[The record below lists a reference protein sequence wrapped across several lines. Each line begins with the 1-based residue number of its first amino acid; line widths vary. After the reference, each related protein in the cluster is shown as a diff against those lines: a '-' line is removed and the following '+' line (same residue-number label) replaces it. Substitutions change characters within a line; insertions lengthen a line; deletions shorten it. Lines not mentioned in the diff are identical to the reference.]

1 MSRAF
6 SLLASHLLL
15 GLGLSAQAAS
25 TLVVCTDAAPESFD
39 IVQTELAVSNDAAG
53 MTVFDQLLR
62 FKPGTTELMPSL
74 ASHWEISSNGLDYTL
89 HLRRGVKFHTTPWFT
104 PSRDMNADDVLFS
117 INRLLDEHHPAHAVA
132 KSGYAYWA
140 GMEMSKLIK
149 SISKIDDYTVR
160 FTLNHPEAPFLSDL
174 AMSPIGSV
182 YSAEYGQ
189 QLIKAGKLELLNS
202 QPIGTGPFALK
213 RYQKNEQIRYS
224 AHTAYWDGR
233 PKVDNLLFAI
243 TVNDD
248 TRAQKVKAGECLIAL
263 QLKPTAADTFRNDPK
278 TDVVKSTPLATAFI
292 SLNTQH
298 RFLSDVRMREALSI
312 AIDKDTY
319 LQVIRGG
326 MGKAAANFLPPS
338 IWSHDA
344 SLKNRLDRDKARQL
358 AKAAGYDGS
367 TLHLFVDNSGISARA
382 GELLQGDWAR
392 AGIKVSVEVME
403 LSTLFKRGGKGEHDL
418 MLMSW
423 YGDNGDPDNFFT
435 PNLSCNSVG
444 NSNKAQWCDKRFEDL
459 ITAARQSNDQKKR
472 TDLYRQAQKR
482 VYDEVPVIPLTY
494 SVVINAVSKRIKG
507 YVPSP
512 LNTSDFRKVS
522 VE

>member
-1 MSRAF
+1 MRRPPFLLPSAL
-6 SLLASHLLL
+6 LLA
-15 GLGLSAQAAS
+15 LGLSTQAAS
-25 TLVVCTDAAPESFD
+25 TLAVCTDAAPESFD
-39 IVQTELAVSNDAAG
+39 IVQTELAASNDAAG

-74 ASHWEISSNGLDYTL
+74 ASNWEISKDGLQYTL

-117 INRLLDEHHPAHAVA
+117 INRLYDPKHPAHAVA
-132 KSGYAYWA
+132 KSGYAYWS

-149 SISKIDDYTVR
+149 AVSKVDDYTVR
-160 FTLNHPEAPFLSDL
+160 FVLNHPEAPFLSDL

-182 YSAEYGQ
+182 YSAEYGT
-189 QLIKAGKLELLNS
+189 QLIQRGQLEQLSS
-202 QPIGTGPFALK
+202 QPVGTGPFVFK
-213 RYQKNEQIRYS
+213 RYQQNELIRYAANTS
-224 AHTAYWDGR
+224 YWDGA
-233 PKVDNLLFAI
+233 PKVDNLVFAI

-248 TRAQKVKAGECLIAL
+248 TRAQKVKAGECQVAL
-263 QLKPTAADTFRNDPK
+263 LLKPTAVETFKGDPK
-278 TDVVKSTPLATAFI
+278 TRVLQSTPLATAFLAI
-292 SLNTQH
+292 NTQH
-298 RFLSDVRMREALSI
+298 RVLKDQRMREALSI

-344 SLKNRLDRDKARQL
+344 SLKNRLDRERARQL

-382 GELLQGDWAR
+382 GELLQGDWAK
-392 AGIKVSVEVME
+392 AGIKVEVEVME
-403 LSTLFKRGGKGEHDL
+403 LSTMFKRGGKGEHDL

-435 PNLSCNSVG
+435 PNLSCSSVG
-444 NSNKAQWCDKRFEDL
+444 NSNKAQWCDQPFEDL
-459 ITAARQSNDQKKR
+459 ITAARRSNDLKQR
-472 TDLYRQAQKR
+472 TALYQQAQRR
-482 VYDEVPVIPLTY
+482 VYDQVPVIPLTY
-494 SVVINAVSKRIKG
+494 SVVINAVSKRVNG

-512 LNTSDFRKVS
+512 LNVSDFRRVS
-522 VE
+522 LN